1 MATVY
6 VVTAGSGDSYRIE
19 RVYLD
24 ATGVRV
30 RPGLNGIAPVEPV
43 QVEEWQDGAPPAAY
57 DGPYWR
63 AEWWAR
69 VPVAKRRSTLRHTDE
84 GERFDDFAIRQEWW
98 TGDALPEAKVVR
110 RELAGVP
117 KIEVVGLS
125 KEKVEEI
132 FWDAVTQASAELAGV
147 PEEIASA
154 TSCSGWNEMGMA
166 TRHCRPG
173 ASSSISW
180 TDVTWNGSATTS

>member
-6 VVTAGSGDSYRIE
+6 VVTAGWRDSCRIE

-24 ATGVRV
+24 SGQAYGFARDYG
-30 RPGLNGIAPVEPV
+30 RIAPAEPL
-43 QVEEWQDGAPPAAY
+43 QVEEWQVGAPPAAY

-69 VPVAKRRSTLRHTDE
+69 VPVAKRRSMLRHTDE

-98 TGDALPEAKVVR
+98 TGEACPR
-110 RELAGVP
+110 PRWELAGVP

-125 KEKVEEI
+125 KKKVEEL
-132 FWDAVTQASAELAGV
+132 FWDTVTQVRADLAGV
-147 PEEIASA
+147 S
-154 TSCSGWNEMGMA
+154 
-166 TRHCRPG
+166 RK
-173 ASSSISW
+173 
-180 TDVTWNGSATTS
+180 